1 MNREIKFKA
10 WDGIRRTTS
19 GIMFNS
25 TNGFLEIPNGSQMK
39 LMQYTG
45 LKDKN
50 GVEIYESDLI
60 RWESIDN
67 EDTPPIS
74 EVKFYDCSF
83 YSERKGNRCLLGS
96 PNGVQ
101 NKYIEVIGNI
111 YKNPELLEAKS

>member
-1 MNREIKFKA
+1 MSEGQSIDKNNDTI
-10 WDGIRRTTS
+10 
-19 GIMFNS
+19 
-25 TNGFLEIPNGSQMK
+25 
-39 LMQYTG
+39 MQYTG
-45 LKDKN
+45 LKDKQ

-96 PNGVQ
+96 PSGVQ

-111 YKNPELLEAKS
+111 YENSELLCK